1 MFNSIMNLL
10 NTNNGMF
17 KSEKQKQFMFSQ
29 SENGQIVT
37 FGNMH
42 DKSWTDFFDIDE
54 IGVVA
59 WTRRMQKT
67 GKMIDKWNREGTAS
81 EQIKNNK
88 RVDNHNAKVEK
99 HNLIA
104 VEAEK
109 YYNQLCVEQIGYV
122 VDLNKLNELHS
133 NLQIYT
139 SQQKLMEFV
148 VSASKEDLTIMAEN
162 LEQFKTQTNELN
174 DMVRVLSNRIMDIRI
189 MVQTKYPSK
198 FSYNFM

>member
-17 KSEKQKQFMFSQ
+17 KSEKQKQFMFSE
-29 SENGQIVT
+29 SENNQIVT

-42 DKSWTDFFDIDE
+42 DKAWTDFFEIDE
-54 IGVVA
+54 IGVVS
-59 WTRRMQKT
+59 WTRRMQKS
-67 GKMIDKWNREGTAS
+67 GKMVDKWNREGTAS

-88 RVDNHNAKVEK
+88 RVDNHNAKIEK
-99 HNLIA
+99 HNSIA

-174 DMVRVLSNRIMDIRI
+174 DMVCVLSNRMMDIRI

-198 FSYNFM
+198 FSYNFI